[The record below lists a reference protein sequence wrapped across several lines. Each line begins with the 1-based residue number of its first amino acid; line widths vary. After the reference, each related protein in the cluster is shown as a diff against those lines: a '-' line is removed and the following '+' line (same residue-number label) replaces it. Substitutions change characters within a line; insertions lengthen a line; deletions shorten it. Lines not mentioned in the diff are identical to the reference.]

1 MLELTGLGTILRGLS
16 VLYWLFALGCLVVAF
31 KLPNSGRAKGI
42 SVAIVV
48 ALFGYLPVSNFIAFK
63 AREAYQREAW
73 AYFRNKCA
81 TEAGEK
87 IYKTFSGVKSVVAVK
102 PLPPATD
109 ADLYDQYWY
118 GDPYSNTSTF
128 DREHL
133 HALTPDSI

>member
-16 VLYWLFALGCLVVAF
+16 ILYWLFALGCLVVAF

-73 AYFRNKCA
+73 AYFKNKCA

-87 IYKTFSGVKSVVAVK
+87 IYKTYSGVKSVVVVK
-102 PLPPATD
+102 PLPPAT
-109 ADLYDQYWY
+109 ADDVRDQFWY
-118 GDPYSNTSTF
+118 RDPYS
-128 DREHL
+128 D
-133 HALTPDSI
+133 ATPFNQRYLVSQ